1 MELID
6 RFKKYIAID
15 TISNEESETIPS
27 TSTQIDFGKI
37 LVKDLHEIG
46 VTNAYQDEYGYV
58 YGYIDLGKDK
68 TLGLISHM
76 DTAPDFVGGCKNPK
90 FVKDYSG
97 KDIKLDSG
105 DIVKVKDFPFMKELV
120 GDDLL
125 FTDGYHLLGGDDKAG
140 IVIIFEFIEYLLKN
154 KDKSNYNF
162 SICFTVDEEIGRGPM
177 KFSVDKMKADVAFTL
192 DGESIYEANFE
203 NFNAASAKV
212 TFYGRSVHPGS
223 AKNVMINSILAAIAF
238 NNYLPSDMIPSKT
251 ENYEGFIH
259 LDEFNGDVNKT
270 VIKFILRDHDELL
283 LEKKKE
289 LLEIAKEKVL
299 KDFDGL
305 KVELEIK
312 DDYKNMAPYFIK
324 HPEILQMIN
333 KAYLMSN
340 CKLKYTPIRGGTD
353 GATITYMGLPC
364 PNLGVG
370 DFSPHGKFE
379 FVSLTQMEKMV
390 EILKNLAKV

>member
-97 KDIKLDSG
+97 EDIELDSG

-140 IVIIFEFIEYLLKN
+140 IVIIFRFIEYLIMN
-154 KDKSNYNF
+154 
-162 SICFTVDEEIGRGPM
+162 
-177 KFSVDKMKADVAFTL
+177 
-192 DGESIYEANFE
+192 
-203 NFNAASAKV
+203 
-212 TFYGRSVHPGS
+212 
-223 AKNVMINSILAAIAF
+223 
-238 NNYLPSDMIPSKT
+238 
-251 ENYEGFIH
+251 
-259 LDEFNGDVNKT
+259 
-270 VIKFILRDHDELL
+270 
-283 LEKKKE
+283 
-289 LLEIAKEKVL
+289 
-299 KDFDGL
+299 
-305 KVELEIK
+305 
-312 DDYKNMAPYFIK
+312 
-324 HPEILQMIN
+324 IN
-333 KAYLMSN
+333 K
-340 CKLKYTPIRGGTD
+340 
-353 GATITYMGLPC
+353 
-364 PNLGVG
+364 
-370 DFSPHGKFE
+370 F
-379 FVSLTQMEKMV
+379 
-390 EILKNLAKV
+390 